1 MLLNT
6 IYSLRGG
13 GSRVNLKSDEVQQ
26 EVYKL
31 SENPLTTNNNLLG
44 FVVFSWD
51 ESTTKP
57 QTNNL
62 EINF

>member
-6 IYSLRGG
+6 IYSLRG